1 MGLPKP
7 ILYVNMV
14 LFYLVIVL
22 PKVKVSYFP
31 FGGVKEFDMLDKKAK
46 DRIIKKYR
54 IHESDTGSPEVQIA
68 ILSEEIKEL
77 TKHLRSHRKDH
88 SSRRGLLRKV
98 SERRRLLRYLERE
111 DKSRFDVI
119 VDKMKLK
126 AAKKLADARAE
137 EEARLAAEEAA
148 VISRAKE
155 DTEEETHE
163 EKPKDEDEI

>member
-1 MGLPKP
+1 MENKNKNLKYF
-7 ILYVNMV
+7 IYARRSIEKRDNEERVASV
-14 LFYLVIVL
+14 ESQLF
-22 PKVKVSYFP
+22 
-31 FGGVKEFDMLDKKAK
+31 
-46 DRIIKKYR
+46 
-54 IHESDTGSPEVQIA
+54 
-68 ILSEEIKEL
+68 EIKEL

-111 DKSRFDVI
+111 DKSRFDII